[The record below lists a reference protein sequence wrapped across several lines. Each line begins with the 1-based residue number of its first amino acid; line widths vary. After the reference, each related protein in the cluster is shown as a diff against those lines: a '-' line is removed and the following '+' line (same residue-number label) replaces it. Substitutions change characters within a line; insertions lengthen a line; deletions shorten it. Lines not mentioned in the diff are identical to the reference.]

1 MFDFTLDDLRSNN
14 EGRISIRQNE
24 RLEKLGGTTK
34 KNGEEALSGSLF
46 FFAHS
51 RNFYSRPIP
60 YE

>member
-46 FFAHS
+46 FF
-51 RNFYSRPIP
+51 RPFP
-60 YE
+60 